1 MSAPG
6 QRPECASPAELHAMR
21 RAARLAATALG
32 STSPNPVVGCVLL
45 GADGIPVAEGYHLG
59 AGHPHAEVEALKAA
73 GPSARG
79 ATAVV
84 TLEPCA
90 HQGRTGPCADAL
102 LEAGV
107 TRVVYAVDDPTPE
120 GTGGAERLRR
130 AGVQVAGGVLRELGE
145 HVNELWL
152 TAVRRRRPCVTW
164 KFGSTLDGRTA
175 AADGSSRWI
184 TGAAARQD
192 AHELRAAHDAV
203 LVGTGTLRADD
214 PHLGLRHDVPGTPPL
229 RVVVDRTGGIDPGA
243 RVLDDAAPTLLV
255 VAEDAHRPR
264 LPHGHEVLALP
275 ADGHG
280 IDVAALLDELYRRGL
295 RSVLLEGGARLASA
309 FVARGLLD
317 RVVAYLA
324 PVLLGSRGRP
334 VLEDFGVKNLA
345 EGRRFETG
353 EVRKVGEDIR
363 LVLRAPHGPAAGPR

>member
-1 MSAPG
+1 M
-6 QRPECASPAELHAMR
+6 
-21 RAARLAATALG
+21 
-32 STSPNPVVGCVLL
+32 
-45 GADGIPVAEGYHLG
+45 
-59 AGHPHAEVEALKAA
+59 
-73 GPSARG
+73 
-79 ATAVV
+79 
-84 TLEPCA
+84 
-90 HQGRTGPCADAL
+90 
-102 LEAGV
+102 
-107 TRVVYAVDDPTPE
+107 DDPTPE

-243 RVLDDAAPTLLV
+243 RVLDDAAPTPPRRGRGRPP
-255 VAEDAHRPR
+255 APTAARPR
-264 LPHGHEVLALP
+264 GAGAPP

-324 PVLLGSRGRP
+324 PMLLGSRGRP

-353 EVRKVGEDIR
+353 EVRRVSEDIR